1 MNCINTICLYLK
13 KYLTDEQFENI
24 FYDYIEDFQNSL
36 EEDMYLNVLSTN
48 FSSKQE
54 KISLE
59 TELYNYV
66 LEKCYRRKTGTMT
79 NNNFTVF
86 S

>member
-1 MNCINTICLYLK
+1 MSNLR
-13 KYLTDEQFENI
+13 I
-24 FYDYIEDFQNSL
+24 FSDYIEDFQNSL

-66 LEKCYRRKTGTMT
+66 LEIMILCMKILMMHML
-79 NNNFTVF
+79 NV
-86 S
+86 